1 MRFLLA
7 LLATALLFLPAC
19 KEEPVPSPPA
29 HPFYTGL
36 DLSYQS
42 FLGNKNVGYQTATGT
57 PLSDLFGF
65 AQDQGCNLLRF
76 RLFHNPVGNGDPI
89 IEAAQLDSVRSLARR
104 AAALGIPYLLDFHY
118 SDKWADP
125 AQQSKPKAWEN
136 TLYEELQ
143 DSLYRYT
150 VRVLQVLDDE
160 FIAPQFV
167 QLGNET
173 NGGFL
178 WEAGRTGNAL
188 QWKAFAG
195 LMSAA
200 SKAVRD
206 FNTIRGQRI
215 RIVLH
220 HSNPNQAKYFYDHVK
235 EEGIDYDIVGLSY
248 YPKWHGTDMG
258 QLKIS
263 LESLALAYSKP
274 ILILE
279 TFYPFTLNWNDWTN
293 NEIGLEE
300 HLVPGIP
307 ASPEGQTQFLDS
319 LCQIVYDLPNQKGWG
334 VIYWAPDFVAF
345 DGPQSSKG
353 SAFENISLFD
363 FGNKATPAWEVFK
376 RF

>member
-1 MRFLLA
+1 MRILLA
-7 LLATALLFLPAC
+7 ISVSALIGLAAC
-19 KEEPVPSPPA
+19 KEETVPSPPA
-29 HPFYTGL
+29 HPFYTGM

-42 FLGNKNVGYQTATGT
+42 FLSDKNVDYLTTSGT
-57 PLSDLFGF
+57 PIPNLFSF

-150 VRVLQVLDDE
+150 VRVLQLLDDE
-160 FIAPQFV
+160 FIGPQFV

-220 HSNPNQAKYFYDHVK
+220 YSNPNQAKDFYDHAK
-235 EEGIDYDIVGLSY
+235 DEGIDYDIVGLSY

-258 QLKIS
+258 QLKNS

-279 TFYPFTLNWNDWTN
+279 TFYPFTLSWNDWTN
-293 NEIGLEE
+293 NNIGLEE

-307 ASPEGQTQFLDS
+307 ATPEGQMQFMDS

-345 DGPQSSKG
+345 DGPQSSTG
-353 SAFENISLFD
+353 SAFENICLFD
-363 FGNKATPAWEVFK
+363 FNNKATPAWEVFK